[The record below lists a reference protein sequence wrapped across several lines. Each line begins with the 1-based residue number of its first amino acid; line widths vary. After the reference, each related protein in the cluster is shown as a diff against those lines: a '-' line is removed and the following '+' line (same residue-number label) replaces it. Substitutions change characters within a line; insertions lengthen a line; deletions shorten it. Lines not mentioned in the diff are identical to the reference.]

1 MKGIRFLG
9 KRRLEIIDFLD
20 PELEKDEVL
29 VKVKASAIC
38 GSELEAFTLPDP
50 IEGNPGHE
58 VMGIVE
64 DPNGSKRFKKGDRV
78 GVANIQ
84 GCGKCYWCKQ
94 GKQIFCKNAIGLSN
108 AHCEYVKSK
117 EIWLHP
123 VPDDINDETAV
134 MLSADGLGVP
144 YASSIRSGITAG
156 DITCVFGTGPV
167 GQGMILLQSFLGA
180 KAIAIDI
187 NPEAL
192 YHAKQMGAWKT
203 LNPNKTDNLKKEIL
217 NLTDG
222 LGPNK
227 SFDACGN
234 QEMFNVAME
243 TTMPGGIVV
252 TVGHGTHGIDS
263 VRESLSFHKDDNTGE
278 LWGRNL
284 SVMGN
289 WVCYFSDYPKMLEL
303 IRSGLQI
310 NRLVT
315 AKYSYKDAQEAYQS
329 FEKKRGK
336 TILRW

>member
-9 KRRLEIIDFLD
+9 NRKLEITDFPD
-20 PELEKDEVL
+20 PEVGKSEVL

-38 GSELEAFTLPDP
+38 GSELESFVLPTP
-50 IEGNPGHE
+50 LEGTPGHE

-64 DPNGSKRFKKGDRV
+64 DPNDSKRFKKGDRV

-84 GCGKCYWCKQ
+84 GCGNCYWCRQ
-94 GKQIFCKNAIGLSN
+94 GKQIFCKNAKGLSN
-108 AHCEYVKSK
+108 AHSEYVRSK

-123 VPDDINDETAV
+123 VPDDIDNATAV

-144 YASSIRSGITAG
+144 YGSAIHSGVVSG

-167 GQGMILLQSFLGA
+167 GQGMILLQTFLGA
-180 KAIAIDI
+180 KVIGIDI

-192 YHAKQMGAWKT
+192 NLATQMGAWKT
-203 LNPNKTDNLKKEIL
+203 INPKETDDIRAEIL
-217 NLTDG
+217 EITDG
-222 LGPNK
+222 IGPNK

-243 TTMPGGIVV
+243 TTMPGGVV
-252 TVGHGTHGIDS
+252 MTVAHGTHGIDS
-263 VRESLSFHKDDNTGE
+263 VRESLSFHNDPDTGE

-284 SVMGN
+284 CVMGN
-289 WVCYFSDYPKMLEL
+289 WVCYFSDYTNMLEL
-303 IRSGLQI
+303 TRNGLQI
-310 NRLVT
+310 DRLIT
-315 AKYSYKDAQEAYQS
+315 AQYPFKEAAEAYRT

-336 TILRW
+336 TILKW